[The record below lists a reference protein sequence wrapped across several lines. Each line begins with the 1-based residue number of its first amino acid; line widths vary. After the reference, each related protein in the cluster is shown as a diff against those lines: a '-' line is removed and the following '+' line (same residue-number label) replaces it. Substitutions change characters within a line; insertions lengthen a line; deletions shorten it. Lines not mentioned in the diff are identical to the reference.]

1 MRIDSLL
8 GLLLLAATTGPL
20 SAEDEARQNWP
31 QWRGPAADGV
41 APHATPPLRWSENEN
56 IAWKTEIPG
65 HGQSSPIVWGDT
77 LFLTTAV
84 GIVEAPQSRQLPD
97 PEGRG
102 RHPMVSPASKVQQF
116 RLLALK
122 RTDGGVAWSRTLRQ
136 ELPHDGIHID
146 GSYATPSPLTDGELV
161 FAHFGSRGLYALT
174 LDGRKV
180 WEIDLGDMTVR
191 RGFGEGSS
199 PAIQGD
205 TLIVTWD
212 HQGESFI
219 VALDRTTGNEK
230 WRTAREEITSW
241 TTPLIVAIGDGY
253 QVVTSA
259 TERVRG
265 YDLETG
271 NLLWES
277 PGLTL
282 NAIPSPVAAEG
293 VVFVTS
299 GYRGS
304 VVYAVQ
310 LDRARGDLT
319 GGDAIVWSGD
329 RDTPYVPSPLLYD
342 GTLYLIKGNS
352 GILSAIDAK
361 SGERNYIERLDDVPR
376 VYASPVA
383 GGGRIYI
390 PGRDG
395 GTLVLASGPEFEVLA
410 FNELDDGFDA
420 SPALVDSEIYLRG
433 KRWLYRI
440 STP

>member
-1 MRIDSLL
+1 
-8 GLLLLAATTGPL
+8 
-20 SAEDEARQNWP
+20 
-31 QWRGPAADGV
+31 
-41 APHATPPLRWSENEN
+41 
-56 IAWKTEIPG
+56 
-65 HGQSSPIVWGDT
+65 
-77 LFLTTAV
+77 
-84 GIVEAPQSRQLPD
+84 
-97 PEGRG
+97 
-102 RHPMVSPASKVQQF
+102 
-116 RLLALK
+116 
-122 RTDGGVAWSRTLRQ
+122 
-136 ELPHDGIHID
+136 
-146 GSYATPSPLTDGELV
+146 
-161 FAHFGSRGLYALT
+161 
-174 LDGRKV
+174 
-180 WEIDLGDMTVR
+180 MTVR

-219 VALDRTTGNEK
+219 VALDRTTGDEK